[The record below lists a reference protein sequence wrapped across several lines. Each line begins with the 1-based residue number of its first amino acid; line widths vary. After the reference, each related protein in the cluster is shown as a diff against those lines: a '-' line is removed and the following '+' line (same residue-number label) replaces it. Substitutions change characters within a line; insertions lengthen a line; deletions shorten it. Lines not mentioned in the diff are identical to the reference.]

1 MTFNYKWESSPGKN
15 HIHSDL
21 TGEDQQ
27 MDESASKS
35 AYSIFTQS
43 GGLIYWA
50 HTFAEPR
57 PTEPNK
63 TTAPTG
69 LYGIH

>member
-27 MDESASKS
+27 MDESANKS
-35 AYSIFTQS
+35 VSLGS
-43 GGLIYWA
+43 N
-50 HTFAEPR
+50 
-57 PTEPNK
+57 TEHVNNNTK
-63 TTAPTG
+63 G
-69 LYGIH
+69 R